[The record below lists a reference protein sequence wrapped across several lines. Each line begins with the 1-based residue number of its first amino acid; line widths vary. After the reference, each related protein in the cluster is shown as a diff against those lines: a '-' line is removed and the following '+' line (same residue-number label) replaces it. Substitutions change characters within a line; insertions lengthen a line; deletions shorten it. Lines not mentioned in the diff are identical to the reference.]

1 MRLKSFSLLEVMLS
15 IGIVVI
21 ISGIYIPVYLSYQH
35 RNGLDIAV
43 NSTVGTLRRAQSLA
57 RAVTGDR
64 SWGVKIQNQQ
74 VTLFRGTSYALR
86 EPALDEN
93 INLPTNVTATTNE
106 VVFSKF
112 TGRAAGTGTT
122 ITLVTSDNEQKNVNV
137 NQEGT
142 VNY

>member
-1 MRLKSFSLLEVMLS
+1 MRPKSFSLLEVTLS
-15 IGIVVI
+15 IGIIVI

-43 NSTVGTLRRAQSLA
+43 SSTVGTLRRAQSLS
-57 RAVTGDR
+57 RAVAGDK

-74 VTLFRGTSYALR
+74 VTLFRGQNYATR
-86 EPALDEN
+86 DVALDEN

-112 TGRAAGTGTT
+112 TGRAAGSGTT
-122 ITLVTSDNEQKNVNV
+122 INLVSSDNEQKNVNV

-142 VNY
+142 VSY